1 MIVYYLFSTSAVL
14 FVLLQMVHTATPL
27 TPEETVQLHEGKQ
40 VKALEHALKVQYV
53 KEVRRQLAECYKR
66 EGVNHIDNCKELVDA
81 YWEAIG
87 KKPKGPPDA

>member
-53 KEVRRQLAECYKR
+53 KEVRRQLAECYKVCSFVMLTIFER
-66 EGVNHIDNCKELVDA
+66 IFAALKAL
-81 YWEAIG
+81 
-87 KKPKGPPDA
+87 